1 MPTVFNEYKDYK
13 TAAQRHLMTCQ
24 YMVEC
29 LTLPDNTLHKPLSSS
44 YKSYLLK
51 NIYYLSGYTIESII
65 NYAIYECVNE
75 SKPRH
80 MKIRFVNELCEPS
93 QRLIFT
99 LDTRKTPRAAG
110 DRTRYLYVIA
120 FHNFKENY
128 KVLNNV
134 ATSSKFAG
142 IPVISRTHYPI
153 YWRSIQPLFD
163 NWEAQVRYKN
173 DILTLYTEQQILDFF
188 KFSTELY
195 TGIRS
200 CITT

>member
-1 MPTVFNEYKDYK
+1 MAAGSNEYKDYK

-24 YMVEC
+24 YLVEC
-29 LTLPDNTLHKPLSSS
+29 LTLPDNTHHKPLSSS

-65 NYAIYECVNE
+65 NFAIYECVNDT
-75 SKPRH
+75 KPRH
-80 MKIRFVNELCEPS
+80 QKIRRVNQLNEPS
-93 QRLIFT
+93 LSLAF
-99 LDTRKTPRAAG
+99 K
-110 DRTRYLYVIA
+110 DRRNVGLRYVIA
-120 FHNFKENY
+120 WHNFQKNME
-128 KVLNNV
+128 VLNIL
-134 ATSSKFAG
+134 ATSKFSQ
-142 IPVISRTHYPI
+142 IPVISGTHFPI
-153 YWRSIQPLFD
+153 YWNNVKPLFD

-173 DILTLYTEQQILDFF
+173 NVLTLYTEQQILDFF

>member
-1 MPTVFNEYKDYK
+1 MDIFFQMAAGSNEYKDYK
-13 TAAQRHLMTCQ
+13 TAAQRHWMTCQ

-65 NYAIYECVNE
+65 NFAIYECVNE
-75 SKPRH
+75 SKSPTE
-80 MKIRFVNELCEPS
+80 KIIRVDELNEPS
-93 QRLIFT
+93 LSLGFRS
-99 LDTRKTPRAAG
+99 RG
-110 DRTRYLYVIA
+110 RYSYQFVIA
-120 FHNFKENY
+120 YHKFQANMHILN
-128 KVLNNV
+128 VL
-134 ATSSKFAG
+134 ASSKFSLV
-142 IPVISRTHYPI
+142 PVVGGTVYPS
-153 YWRSIQPLFD
+153 YWDDIQPLFD

-195 TGIRS
+195 TSIRS
-200 CITT
+200 CITA

>member
-1 MPTVFNEYKDYK
+1 MATVFNEYKDYK

-65 NYAIYECVNE
+65 NFAIYECVNDT
-75 SKPRH
+75 KPRH
-80 MKIRFVNELCEPS
+80 QKIRRVNQLHEPS
-93 QRLIFT
+93 LSLVF
-99 LDTRKTPRAAG
+99 K
-110 DRTRYLYVIA
+110 DRRNVGFRYVIA
-120 FHNFKENY
+120 WHNFQKNME
-128 KVLNNV
+128 VLNIL
-134 ATSSKFAG
+134 ATSKFSQ
-142 IPVISRTHYPI
+142 IPVISGTHYPI
-153 YWRSIQPLFD
+153 YWGSVQPLFD

-173 DILTLYTEQQILDFF
+173 NVLNLYTEQQILDFF
-188 KFSTELY
+188 QFSTELY

>member
-1 MPTVFNEYKDYK
+1 MPAIFNEYKDYK

-65 NYAIYECVNE
+65 NFAIYECVNDTKE
-75 SKPRH
+75 RDQ
-80 MKIRFVNELCEPS
+80 KIWRVNQLHEPS
-93 QRLIFT
+93 LSLVF
-99 LDTRKTPRAAG
+99 K
-110 DRTRYLYVIA
+110 DRRNVGFRYVIA
-120 FHNFKENY
+120 WHNFQKNME
-128 KVLNNV
+128 VLNIL
-134 ATSSKFAG
+134 ATSKFSQ
-142 IPVISRTHYPI
+142 IPVISGTHYPI
-153 YWRSIQPLFD
+153 YWGSIQTLFD

-173 DILTLYTEQQILDFF
+173 NVLDLYTEQQILDFF